1 MSYAISANRLRDGV
15 VVFLSPSGWVEHLP
29 SAERFPDK
37 AAADAALEA
46 RARADEKRNLLVE
59 PTAFELREAGGRIEA
74 AHIREAIRA
83 KGPTVR
89 PDLGKQADAN

>member
-15 VVFLSPSGWVEHLP
+15 VVFLGPSGWVERLAD
-29 SAERFPDK
+29 AERFPDK
-37 AAADAALEA
+37 AAADAALDA

-59 PTAFELREAGGRIEA
+59 PTAFELREVGGRIEA

-89 PDLGKQADAN
+89 PDLGKQAVAN